1 MTVAATGNAALPLRK
16 IDQSGPFLSRQSR
29 PTRAPHRRGGLRAV
43 ADPSDLASR
52 CATRR
57 DYAWTLQLIATSA
70 QWIEIFEG
78 HSSRIAAEIAGGN
91 ADAGY
96 FNCQAQELIG
106 LTLRANF
113 VRVPTKV
120 SHKAIADVP
129 PLFNAAANVALVWT
143 RK

>member
-1 MTVAATGNAALPLRK
+1 MRVAAAPLCLTKSKPARRASPSQAAGKGWRK
-16 IDQSGPFLSRQSR
+16 AR
-29 PTRAPHRRGGLRAV
+29 V
-43 ADPSDLASR
+43 R
-52 CATRR
+52 CRFA
-57 DYAWTLQLIATSA
+57 
-70 QWIEIFEG
+70 
-78 HSSRIAAEIAGGN
+78 AAEIAGGN

-120 SHKAIADVP
+120 SHKAIADVYI

-143 RK
+143 